1 MRFPGHRSAKYY
13 FPVTG
18 KRTRVAPSPAQA
30 DRRWYA
36 VGLDEV
42 LVDLE
47 VHGCTPELVRELGL
61 EPSESVQLSPE
72 ALERLLERVTRL
84 GLPRRFVAG
93 GTVAN
98 TLANFTHLSGEPA
111 VLLGALPE
119 VIRPGSPAFAYVAQT
134 PRAVSLE
141 HLRPVPGAVGI
152 AVTCF
157 TPDGE
162 RSFGVAPGVSGD
174 YSAEEIPEDVIRRA
188 GVAVSSA
195 YLLADPD
202 RPIAAASLRMMEIA
216 KAAGVPV
223 AFGLGTA
230 GLVGRLRDRLVEV
243 LERYVTI
250 AAMNASEA
258 LALTGESDALVACR
272 RLLDWVDAAVI
283 TEGARGLTLCGY
295 TDDAVKRQTR
305 EALRSKAI
313 PEYNRW
319 EYSRLLLRRDCERP
333 LQVFSHIHPYR
344 GGPENLCSTSGAGD
358 GALAAF
364 LHDVA
369 ANTYHR
375 STVPGSAKH
384 IAGQFLTYSSLSRCA
399 QYGNRVAYEVLKHRS
414 PRLDGPVGHDDE
426 RPSPSPGENE

>member
-1 MRFPGHRSAKYY
+1 M
-13 FPVTG
+13 
-18 KRTRVAPSPAQA
+18 
-30 DRRWYA
+30 
-36 VGLDEV
+36 GLDEG

-47 VHGCTPELVRELGL
+47 VHDCTSKLVEELGL
-61 EPSESVQLSPE
+61 VPSESVQLTPE
-72 ALERLLERVTRL
+72 ALEHLLERVTRL

-111 VLLGALPE
+111 VLLGALPDT
-119 VIRPGSPAFAYVAQT
+119 IRPGSPAFAYVAQT

-141 HLRPVPGAVGI
+141 HLRPVRGSVGI

-174 YSAEEIPEDVIRRA
+174 YPEEDLPEEVIRRA
-188 GVAVSSA
+188 GVAVTSA
-195 YLLADPD
+195 YLMADPE
-202 RPIAAASLRMMEIA
+202 RPIADASLRMMQIA

-230 GLVGRLRDRLVEV
+230 GLVERLRDPLIDVMK
-243 LERYVTI
+243 RYVSV

-258 LALTGESDALVACR
+258 QALTGESDSLVACK
-272 RLLDWVDAAVI
+272 RLLDWVDAAVV
-283 TEGARGLTLCGY
+283 TEGAMGLTLCGF
-295 TDDAVKRQTR
+295 TDDGVKRQTR
-305 EALRSKAI
+305 AEIRSKAI
-313 PEYNRW
+313 PEYNRY
-319 EYSRLLLRRDCERP
+319 EYSRLLLRKDCDRP
-333 LQVFSHIHPYR
+333 VRVFSHIHPYR
-344 GGPENLCSTSGAGD
+344 GGPEELCSTSGAGD

-375 STVPGSAKH
+375 TTVPDSYKH
-384 IAGQFLTYSSLSRCA
+384 TAGRPFLTYSSLSRCA

-426 RPSPSPGENE
+426 RPSPPPGEDG

>member
-1 MRFPGHRSAKYY
+1 MRFPGQRSAKYY
-13 FPVTG
+13 FPVTE
-18 KRTRVAPSPAQA
+18 KHSRAARSP
-30 DRRWYA
+30 DEGEPRWYV

-47 VHGCTPELVRELGL
+47 VHGCTPDLVRELGL
-61 EPSESVQLSPE
+61 IPCESVQLSPD
-72 ALERLLERVTRL
+72 ALEQLLERVTRL

-98 TLANFTHLSGEPA
+98 TLANFTHLSGEPS
-111 VLLGALPE
+111 VLLGTIPDT
-119 VIRPGSPAFAYVAQT
+119 IRSGSPGFVYVAQT

-141 HLRPVPGAVGI
+141 HLRPSRGALGI

-162 RSFGVAPGVSGD
+162 RSFGVAPGISGD
-174 YSAEEIPEDVIRRA
+174 YPEDALPEDVVRRA
-188 GVAVSSA
+188 GAALSSA

-202 RPIAAASLRMMEIA
+202 RPIAAASLRMMQTA
-216 KAAGVPV
+216 KAAGIPV

-230 GLVGRLRDRLVEV
+230 GLVERLRDRLVEV

-250 AAMNASEA
+250 AAMNGFEA
-258 LALTGESDALVACR
+258 AALTGESDPLVACR
-272 RLLDWVDAAVI
+272 RLLDWVDAAVV

-295 TDDAVKRQTR
+295 TDESVKRETSAR
-305 EALRSKAI
+305 LRSKAI

-319 EYSRLLLRRDCERP
+319 EFSRLLLRRDCERP
-333 LQVFSHIHPYR
+333 LRVYSHIHPFR
-344 GGPENLCSTSGAGD
+344 GGPEQLCSTSGAGD

-364 LHDVA
+364 LHDVV

-375 STVPGSAKH
+375 TTVPDSAKH
-384 IAGQFLTYSSLSRCA
+384 SADRPFLTYSSLSRCA

-426 RPSPSPGENE
+426 PPSPPPGA